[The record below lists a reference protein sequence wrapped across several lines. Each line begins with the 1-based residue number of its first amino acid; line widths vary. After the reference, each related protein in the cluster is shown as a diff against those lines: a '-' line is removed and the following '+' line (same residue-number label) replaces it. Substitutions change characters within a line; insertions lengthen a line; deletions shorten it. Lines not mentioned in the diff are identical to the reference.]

1 MYFEKYDMAVI
12 EMGIS
17 DLGIMQQLSKL
28 VEPSVAIIN
37 QIGMAHINHLKNKET
52 VLAEKLHITDC
63 IKDKK
68 ILFVNTDNKELQT
81 VKKSDSYE
89 LREYHSQ
96 EAYDIGE
103 EEGKLSFKVKIYG
116 KETEFHLNLYGR
128 HHISN
133 IVLAIKIGE
142 IYQIRYEN
150 IVKAINQFQPVKGRL
165 KVLKNEQKN
174 ITVIDDAF

>member
-1 MYFEKYDMAVI
+1 M
-12 EMGIS
+12 
-17 DLGIMQQLSKL
+17 
-28 VEPSVAIIN
+28 
-37 QIGMAHINHLKNKET
+37 
-52 VLAEKLHITDC
+52 
-63 IKDKK
+63 
-68 ILFVNTDNKELQT
+68 
-81 VKKSDSYE
+81 
-89 LREYHSQ
+89 REYHSQ